1 MVRSEL
7 VQEMAEQWDM
17 PKKRARELVDR
28 FFDSIGIILE
38 REGRLELRGFGVFEV
53 KQRASS
59 KGRIPGTGEEVEV
72 PSHLRPTFSAGK
84 NLKEA
89 VNHDSG

>member
-7 VQEMAEQWDM
+7 VEEMAQQWEM
-17 PKKRARELVDR
+17 PQSRARELVDC
-28 FFDSIGIILE
+28 FFDAIGTILE

-84 NLKEA
+84 HLKEA
-89 VNHDSG
+89 VNHES